1 MKNNIFKI
9 AVICFMIVGCN
20 FSSST
25 INQESDKAEGE
36 KVANSLYGL
45 LIEDKYGEVE
55 EMFGEEFFAVVS
67 KEKLSPLFT
76 KRERFWVSLKVIS
89 W

>member
-9 AVICFMIVGCN
+9 AVICFIIVGCN

-45 LIEDKYGEVE
+45 LSEDK
-55 EMFGEEFFAVVS
+55 
-67 KEKLSPLFT
+67 
-76 KRERFWVSLKVIS
+76 
-89 W
+89 